1 MNIFNLVG
9 SIMVDS
15 SDADNSLQ
23 RTDENA
29 QTVGKSFI
37 KTVGTAA
44 KWGIGIALAAGT
56 AAMAVVGLSV
66 NIGEDLKKAL
76 NGLQAETGATD
87 ESMAGMK
94 NTMLAIYNNNFG
106 EDFADIGKAM
116 AEVGKQTGATGKQ
129 LQSMTEDALALRDT
143 FEYEVGDSTKAATMM
158 MNQFGI
164 SGKDSFNLIAQGAQ
178 QGLDKNGDL
187 LDSINEYSTN
197 FKMAGLSSEDMFNMF
212 KNGAAGGVISSDKIG
227 DAIKEFGIR
236 SKDMSKGTTEAFKT
250 LGLNA
255 NKTSMEFAKGGAT
268 GKKAYEEVNKKLFE
282 MKDPLEQ
289 NAIGTALYGSMWED
303 VGAKG
308 IKALSNM
315 KGSISTSTDALTKIN
330 AVKYNTIG
338 EAMQGIK
345 RNLETG
351 VLLPISDKILPILS
365 KFSTWFIAN
374 LPTIKQN
381 VSTAMSIIGTAID
394 KVKNAIQGVSDG
406 IGIGIDWIKK
416 YSDILIPLGLG
427 IGAAAL
433 AFGIY
438 TLAISAYTLA
448 TSIATGATGAFGT
461 VMAFITSPIGI
472 VILAIGALIGIF
484 VLAYNNIEGFR
495 NLIDVAWSFIQTKTK
510 EIFEGYIM
518 PFIRDTLMPLF
529 QKVFSTIGDV
539 VKGAFTLMGWAWN
552 YVLKPVFMVLMFYI
566 QNIMV
571 PAWKLA
577 FSIIGGAVKS
587 VFSTIGNL
595 WNKSLKPIFNGML
608 DFISGVFTGNWK
620 KAWSGVVNVFKGV
633 WEGMKAIAK
642 APINF
647 IIGGLN
653 GFIAGI
659 NKIKIPD
666 WVPKMGGMGIN
677 IPRIPSFA
685 VGTDSLPYD
694 MLINAHKGE
703 MITPAK
709 NNPHSNKY
717 TGDKSKDNNKQPMII
732 QLVLQN
738 GKAISEFLI
747 DDINKLIGN
756 TNLVAGRN
764 NGL

>member
-1 MNIFNLVG
+1 MNLFKLVG

-15 SDADNSLQ
+15 SDADKSIQ
-23 RTDENA
+23 KTGKNA
-29 QTVGKSFI
+29 QGLGKTFVKGVGSAVKFG
-37 KTVGTAA
+37 VG
-44 KWGIGIALAAGT
+44 LAAGVGVG
-56 AAMAVVGLSV
+56 AAALLGLATKSAAAGDRIDKLSQKIGLSRKGFQEFDFIASQSGMSIEV
-66 NIGEDLKKAL
+66 LQSGFKKLSDTMVDANEGNKLASKAFDDLGVSAED
-76 NGLQAETGATD
+76 
-87 ESMAGMK
+87 S
-94 NTMLAIYNNNFG
+94 
-106 EDFADIGKAM
+106 
-116 AEVGKQTGATGKQ
+116 TGKLKSQ
-129 LQSMTEDALALRDT
+129 EQMFNETIVALQKMPEGAKKS
-143 FEYEVGDSTKAATMM
+143 S
-158 MNQFGI
+158 
-164 SGKDSFNLIAQGAQ
+164 IA
-178 QGLDKNGDL
+178 NDL
-187 LDSINEYSTN
+187 LGKS
-197 FKMAGLSSEDMFNMF
+197 ASELAPLI
-212 KNGAAGGVISSDKIG
+212 NGAAGSVEEMRKKANDLGLVLSDETIDASVKFTDSMDQVKRSLSAVVTNVG
-227 DAIKEFGIR
+227 ASVMPMMQGLLEWVSNNMPAIK
-236 SKDMSKGTTEAFKT
+236 STFKT
-250 LGLNA
+250 A
-255 NKTSMEFAKGGAT
+255 F
-268 GKKAYEEVNKKLFE
+268 
-282 MKDPLEQ
+282 D
-289 NAIGTALYGSMWED
+289 
-303 VGAKG
+303 G
-308 IKALSNM
+308 ISTVV
-315 KGSISTSTDALTKIN
+315 KGSVDIFKSYLMPAFTNL
-330 AVKYNTIG
+330 YNWI
-338 EAMQGIK
+338 QPNIP
-345 RNLETG
+345 
-351 VLLPISDKILPILS
+351 V
-365 KFSTWFIAN
+365 
-374 LPTIKQN
+374 IKQIMQDAFGLIK
-381 VSTAMSIIGTAID
+381 T
-394 KVKNAIQGVSDG
+394 AIQGVSDG

-595 WNKSLKPIFNGML
+595 WNNSLKPIFNGIL

-620 KAWSGVVNVFKGV
+620 KAWGGIVGIFKGI

-694 MLINAHKGE
+694 MVIQAHKGE
-703 MITPAK
+703 MITPSK
-709 NNPHSNKY
+709 DNPHSNEY
-717 TGDKSKDNNKQPMII
+717 TGDKSKDNNKQPITL
-732 QLVLQN
+732 QLLLGN
-738 GKAISEFLI
+738 GKAVAEFLI
-747 DDINKLIGN
+747 DDINKLVGN